1 LGARPGT
8 VARDPMSPATTD
20 EDRHADIH
28 FHLLPGVD
36 DGAPDDDA
44 ALALARAA
52 VADGTRVVVATP
64 HVRFVVVDELAE
76 RVGAVRRLLRRAG
89 IPLRVVPGGELNV
102 DDVER
107 FSARELALIAFGTPD
122 RRWILLEPRFHG
134 LGAFADAADELRGRG
149 YEIVLAHPERCPALW
164 EELLEPEL
172 DRGALAQVNASSLV
186 GDHGRDARH
195 RAWQLVRSRPDDVVI
210 ASDAHSAAD
219 RPPLLRRAHAALTAA
234 GCPIPRATFPLRP
247 RPADSYRAR
256 KRPRIGATASTP
268 E

>member
-1 LGARPGT
+1 
-8 VARDPMSPATTD
+8 MSAATTD

-36 DGAPDDDA
+36 DGASDDDA

-64 HVRFVVVDELAE
+64 HVRLIVVDELAE
-76 RVGAVRRLLRRAG
+76 RVGALRRLLRRAG

-107 FSARELALIAFGTPD
+107 LTARELDLIAFGTPE

-134 LGAFADAADELRGRG
+134 LGAFPDAADEVRARG
-149 YEIVLAHPERCPALW
+149 YGIVLAHPERCLALSD
-164 EELLEPEL
+164 ELLDPEL
-172 DRGALAQVNASSLV
+172 DRGALAQVSASSLV
-186 GDHGRDARH
+186 GDHGSDARE
-195 RAWQLVRSRPDDVVI
+195 RAWQLVRRRPRDVVI

-219 RPPLLRRAHAALTAA
+219 RPPLLRRAHAALSAA
-234 GCPIPRATFPLRP
+234 GCAIPRTTFPLRP
-247 RPADSYRAR
+247 RRADGYP
-256 KRPRIGATASTP
+256 PRNRRTIGATASTP